1 MLSIIVPVYNA
12 YEYLT
17 RTLDSVLNQTLKDW
31 ECLLIND
38 GSTDNSLS
46 ICEDYSARD
55 KRFKVI
61 SQANAGVSAARNRG
75 LSLAEGEY
83 IAFLDADDV
92 INPIMYEQLILA
104 LSTYGV
110 EAVSCGYVSEKAPQL
125 KLNQRI
131 NFNLLRRPID
141 FFYDDSKAISALWN
155 KVFCK
160 DVLKGL
166 QFDTDIRYSEDQLF
180 VLEVL
185 ARIEAIA
192 ITEAVFYHYID
203 YEISATKKQGS
214 YELWEGYVRATEMM
228 YEQMLLSK
236 CSEKAVELSFIRI
249 GRSVFSL
256 LRLAIQKQDREAY
269 IKYRQRY
276 NSIIVK
282 LLQSRKL
289 SLGSWFTYWTYW
301 HSYELANLIHYR
313 FKQK

>member
-12 YEYLT
+12 DKYLT
-17 RTLDSVLNQTLKDW
+17 RTLDSVLSQTLKDW

-55 KRFKVI
+55 KRFRVI
-61 SQANAGVSAARNRG
+61 SQANAGVSAARNKG
-75 LSLAEGEY
+75 LLLAEGDH

-104 LSTYGV
+104 LQTYGV
-110 EAVSCGYVSEKAPQL
+110 EMSSCGYVGEKKPQL
-125 KLNQRI
+125 KLYTKVK
-131 NFNLLRRPID
+131 FDLLERPIEYFD
-141 FFYDDSKAISALWN
+141 DDSKAVSALWN

-166 QFDTDIRYSEDQLF
+166 QFDANIRYSEDLLF

-192 ITEAVFYHYID
+192 ITKAVLYHYIN
-203 YEISATKKQGS
+203 YESSSTKQQGS

-249 GRSVFSL
+249 GRAVFSL

-313 FKQK
+313 FKKK